1 MSDIIEISTKNTLK
15 WRDVKIDGH
24 LYKVRNLG
32 AGDKL
37 DLIAC
42 NRESVELGRKGTEFS
57 GKENIL
63 NNLNE
68 ETYKNHK
75 EEVENTLTEVENI
88 LNKQVSLTK
97 RINAVYEKLFDD
109 GTEDQHLSKEL
120 VKSLGKEG
128 VEDILK
134 QIFKNEWQG

>member
-1 MSDIIEISTKNTLK
+1 MSDIIEISTKNTQK
-15 WRDVKIDGH
+15 WRDVKIDDH

-68 ETYKNHK
+68 EIYKNHK

-88 LNKQVSLTK
+88 LDKQVSLTK